1 MPTPPLPRV
10 ALSRRHLPGDPA
22 TALAPH
28 ADVVEW
34 PHERPPTPAEL
45 RELVAGCD
53 AALCWLGDRI
63 DADLLAAAPTVRL
76 VALASARYDGVDLAA
91 VRDAGVVV
99 SHVPGILQETTAD
112 LAFALILA
120 ARRRLGAAI
129 DTMRDGGWTDNRM
142 DGFLGLD
149 VHGATLGIVGFGQIG
164 QAVARRARGFGMR
177 VVHHGGRSAGE
188 GLSERVTLDEL
199 LRTSDVVSLH
209 VPLTDATRGLIGAAE
224 LALMKPTATLVNT
237 ARGGIVDEAALADAL
252 RAGRLHSAGLD
263 VLTDEPRSDP
273 ADPLFGV
280 PNLVVLPHVGS
291 ATETTRAR
299 MVDLAVRNILEVL
312 AGRPALTPVPGTR
325 PVAG

>member
-1 MPTPPLPRV
+1 MSILPRV
-10 ALSRRHLPGDPA
+10 ALSRRGLPGDPVA
-22 TALAPH
+22 ALTPH

-34 PHERPPTPAEL
+34 AHERPPNPAEL
-45 RELVAGCD
+45 RDLAADCD
-53 AALCWLGDRI
+53 AVLCWLGDRI
-63 DADLLAAAPTVRL
+63 DADLFAAAPRL
-76 VALASARYDGVDLAA
+76 RVAALASAGYDGVDLAA
-91 VRDAGVVV
+91 VRAAGVVV

-112 LAFALILA
+112 LAFALILM
-120 ARRRLGAAI
+120 ARRRLGAAV
-129 DTMRDGGWTDNRM
+129 DAMRAGGWTDNRM

-177 VVHHGGRSAGE
+177 VHHHGGRSDGE
-188 GLSERVTLDEL
+188 GLSQRVTLDEL

-209 VPLTDATRGLIGAAE
+209 LPLTDATRGLIGAAE

-263 VLTDEPRSDP
+263 VMTDEPRRDP

-291 ATETTRAR
+291 ATEATRAA
-299 MVDLAVRNILEVL
+299 MVDLAVRNVLEVL

-325 PVAG
+325 PVPG